1 MQGKMLTFYSPLI
14 FFLSEQYIS
23 FLNFQEE
30 KLIHDS
36 SKNFWKRK
44 LLYKNDLNKITKL
57 RPLNKIFHFNS
68 NQIVKNI
75 TAKEKYKNVMDGL
88 TLVDYNGPAI
98 IDDLQN
104 RSDQDFTN
112 HIRVKRNVLMNGSI
126 INHQ

>member
-1 MQGKMLTFYSPLI
+1 MLTFYSPLI

-68 NQIVKNI
+68 NQIVKNV

-98 IDDLQN
+98 IEDLQN